1 MRDALFDLCRRFAD
15 AHVDSSGV
23 AVTPVPGITLVR
35 ALHPGDLQA
44 AIARPLVA
52 MLLQGRK
59 SVTTGLASFDYGPGE
74 AMVIAADVPT
84 TSQITEA
91 SQRFPYYALVLELDL
106 AILRE
111 LQEAGPSGPD
121 EAPRVGIEPMNA
133 DVTDAAYRLAR
144 LFDQPGALAV
154 LGEGLRREL
163 HYWLLQSVHGPA
175 IRALGAV
182 DSHSARIRRAV
193 AMLRRD
199 FMQPVS
205 VDALADA
212 AGMSVSVFHR
222 HFRAMTTLSPLQ
234 FQKQLR
240 LIHARRLMLAEGMSI
255 AQAAGGGGLY
265 QRVAVHP
272 GIRSPVWRAAG
283 PRSSTGKNERLT
295 WRAGCRQLIPEPDAG
310 ALVRDFRRD
319 MHFVAHSRSSDAIG
333 SHAFAGGLL
342 ADFALRMVQGIAGG
356 GDGSGICRQGQQTT
370 QYDQWN

>member
-1 MRDALFDLCRRFAD
+1 MRDELFALCRRYAD

-23 AVTPVPGITLVR
+23 AVTPVSGLTLVR

-255 AQAAGGGGLY
+255 AQAAGEVGYISVSQFTREYARLY
-265 QRVAVHP
+265 GAPP
-272 GIRSPVWRAAG
+272 GRDRRREKI
-283 PRSSTGKNERLT
+283 ERLT
-295 WRAGCRQLIPEPDAG
+295 WRAGWRRLLPEPG
-310 ALVRDFRRD
+310 SGGSVVECRRN
-319 MHFVAHSRSSDAIG
+319 MHFVAHSRLNDPIG
-333 SHAFAGGLL
+333 GCALAGGLL
-342 ADFALRMVQGIAGG
+342 ANFALRVVQGIAGD
-356 GDGSGICRQGQQTT
+356 GDGSGVDRQRQQTT

>member
-255 AQAAGGGGLY
+255 AQAAGEVGYISVSQFTREYARLY
-265 QRVAVHP
+265 GAPP
-272 GIRSPVWRAAG
+272 GRDRRREKW
-283 PRSSTGKNERLT
+283 KRLT

-319 MHFVAHSRSSDAIG
+319 MHFVAHSRFSDAIG
-333 SHAFAGGLL
+333 SRALAGGLL

>member
-255 AQAAGGGGLY
+255 A
-265 QRVAVHP
+265 
-272 GIRSPVWRAAG
+272 
-283 PRSSTGKNERLT
+283 
-295 WRAGCRQLIPEPDAG
+295 
-310 ALVRDFRRD
+310 
-319 MHFVAHSRSSDAIG
+319 
-333 SHAFAGGLL
+333 
-342 ADFALRMVQGIAGG
+342 
-356 GDGSGICRQGQQTT
+356 
-370 QYDQWN
+370 

>member
-182 DSHSARIRRAV
+182 DSYSARIRRAV

-222 HFRAMTTLSPLQ
+222 HFRAVTTLSPLQ

-255 AQAAGGGGLY
+255 AQAAGEVGYISVSQFTREYARLY
-265 QRVAVHP
+265 GAPP
-272 GIRSPVWRAAG
+272 G
-283 PRSSTGKNERLT
+283 
-295 WRAGCRQLIPEPDAG
+295 
-310 ALVRDFRRD
+310 RDRRREK
-319 MHFVAHSRSSDAIG
+319 MSA
-333 SHAFAGGLL
+333 
-342 ADFALRMVQGIAGG
+342 
-356 GDGSGICRQGQQTT
+356 
-370 QYDQWN
+370 